1 MPRKASLD
9 RFEFLCRVRAAGT
22 AMRVVAARAV
32 FLAGEGPTVWTQWSA
47 VLTVVRTEP
56 QEAPAGRGFRVA
68 MARPEATEETW
79 FFMAKQR
86 RTMKATFLTKPLA
99 GPAERVVLAGR
110 GDPED
115 LEAKEVAAR
124 LVAAAGMAVP
134 REDPDRKAPKAPTVP
149 TANPRG
155 NCR

>member
-1 MPRKASLD
+1 M
-9 RFEFLCRVRAAGT
+9 
-22 AMRVVAARAV
+22 
-32 FLAGEGPTVWTQWSA
+32 
-47 VLTVVRTEP
+47 LTVVRTEP
-56 QEAPAGRGFRVA
+56 QEAPEGRGFRVA
-68 MARPEATEETW
+68 MARPEATEEPGLHGEA
-79 FFMAKQR
+79 AKDNESHFSYQAPGG
-86 RTMKATFLTKPLA
+86 TGGTGGA
-99 GPAERVVLAGR
+99 GGPGVPA
-110 GDPED
+110 ED

>member
-1 MPRKASLD
+1 M
-9 RFEFLCRVRAAGT
+9 RA
-22 AMRVVAARAV
+22 VAARAV
-32 FLAGEGPTVWTQWSA
+32 FPAGEEPTVWTQWSA

-56 QEAPAGRGFRVA
+56 QEAPEGRGFRVA
-68 MARPEATEETW
+68 TARPEATEETW

-86 RTMKATFLTKPLA
+86 RTMRATFLTKPLV

-110 GDPED
+110 GEPGGPGGGGGSG
-115 LEAKEVAAR
+115 R